1 MRRASGLQCSMGH
14 GGDLK
19 GRNLLFLLLLWS
31 LWFGNYSVRMVFSP
45 ILPLLEDEFLV
56 NHATA
61 SSLFLFLAIGYA
73 LSMFL
78 AGTYSGRFGHKRS
91 ILCSLLTT
99 SLVFF
104 LIPLVKTFLLLYVSA
119 FAFGIGL
126 GFYLP
131 SAIPLITER
140 FAEKHWGKCIA
151 IHDSAASIGVFSLP
165 FIALGLLASLSWRG
179 MFVVLAVG
187 FLVAAIGFYFL
198 ADELKI
204 TNRAGGVFGGVARNP
219 SLWLMALIFA
229 CAAGAS
235 LGVYSVVPVYLTKEL
250 SLSIG
255 FANRILGV
263 SRIGTI
269 AVALSAGLF
278 VDRINLQKTMF
289 GFILATGLLTV
300 LVGMAPVRYLG
311 VLLFFQAAAATGIFP
326 LTFVA
331 VARKFN
337 REQRSMATSLI
348 MMSSI
353 IFGGGAAPYLLGLSG
368 DLIGF
373 RFGIVALGALVSLLS
388 PLILAM
394 KNPGH

>member
-1 MRRASGLQCSMGH
+1 MEQ

-19 GRNLLFLLLLWS
+19 GKNLFFLLFLWS
-31 LWFGNYSVRMVFSP
+31 LWFGNYTVRMVFSP

-56 NHATA
+56 NHAGA
-61 SSLFLFLAIGYA
+61 SSLFLFLAVGYA

-78 AGTYSGRFGHKRS
+78 AGTYSGRFGYKRS

-99 SLVFF
+99 SLIFF
-104 LIPLVKTFLLLYVSA
+104 LIPLVRTFVLLYLAA
-119 FAFGIGL
+119 FVFGVGL

-140 FAEKHWGKCIA
+140 FDEKHWGKCIA
-151 IHDSAASIGVFSLP
+151 IHDSAASIGIFSLP
-165 FIALGLLASLSWRG
+165 FIALFLLAFLSWRG

-187 FLVAAIGFYFL
+187 FLVAAICFHFL
-198 ADELKI
+198 TDELKI
-204 TNRAGGVFGGVARNP
+204 KNRVGNVFGGVARNP
-219 SLWLMALIFA
+219 SLWPIAIIFA

-235 LGVYSVVPVYLTKEL
+235 LGLYSIVPVYLTKEL
-250 SLSIG
+250 SLSMG
-255 FANRILGV
+255 FANRVLGV

-289 GFILATGLLTV
+289 GFSLATGLLTV
-300 LVGMAPVRYLG
+300 LVGLAPVRYVG
-311 VLLFFQAAAATGIFP
+311 ALLFFQAAAATGIFP
-326 LTFVA
+326 LSLVA
-331 VARKFN
+331 VTRMFN

-348 MMSSI
+348 MISSI
-353 IFGGGAAPYLLGLSG
+353 VFGGGAAPYLLGLSG
-368 DLIGF
+368 DLVSF
-373 RFGIVALGALVSLLS
+373 RFGIVALGALVILLS

-394 KNPGH
+394 KTSHGQASR

>member
-1 MRRASGLQCSMGH
+1 MGH

-19 GRNLLFLLLLWS
+19 GKNLFFLLFLWS
-31 LWFGNYSVRMVFSP
+31 LWFGNYTVRMVFAP

-56 NHATA
+56 NHARA

-78 AGTYSGRFGHKRS
+78 AGIYSGRFGHKRS

-104 LIPLVKTFLLLYVSA
+104 LIPFVRTFALLYFSA
-119 FAFGIGL
+119 FVFGVGL

-140 FAEKHWGKCIA
+140 FDEKHWGKCIA
-151 IHDSAASIGVFSLP
+151 IHDSAASIGIFSLP
-165 FIALGLLASLSWRG
+165 FIALFLLAFLSWRG

-187 FLVAAIGFYFL
+187 FLVAAICFHFL
-198 ADELKI
+198 THELKMR
-204 TNRAGGVFGGVARNP
+204 NRAGNIFGGVAQNP
-219 SLWLMALIFA
+219 SLWLIAIIFA
-229 CAAGAS
+229 GAAAAV
-235 LGVYSVVPVYLTKEL
+235 LGVYSVVPLYLTKEL
-250 SLSIG
+250 YLSIG
-255 FANRILGV
+255 FANRVLGV

-269 AVALSAGLF
+269 AVALSAGFF

-289 GFILATGLLTV
+289 GFSLATGLLTV
-300 LVGMAPVRYLG
+300 LVGLAPVRYVG
-311 VLLFFQAAAATGIFP
+311 ALLFFQAAAATGIFP
-326 LTFVA
+326 LSLVT
-331 VARKFN
+331 VARMFN

-348 MMSSI
+348 MISSI
-353 IFGGGAAPYLLGLSG
+353 VFGGGAAPYLLGLSG
-368 DLIGF
+368 DLISF
-373 RFGIVALGALVSLLS
+373 RFGIVALGALVILLS

-394 KNPGH
+394 KKSNG

>member
-1 MRRASGLQCSMGH
+1 MEH
-14 GGDLK
+14 GGDLRGK
-19 GRNLLFLLLLWS
+19 NLFFLLFLWS
-31 LWFGNYSVRMVFSP
+31 LWFGNYTVRMVFSP

-56 NHATA
+56 NHARA
-61 SSLFLFLAIGYA
+61 SGLFVFLAVGYA

-78 AGTYSGRFGHKRS
+78 AGTYGGRFGHKRS
-91 ILCSLLTT
+91 ILCSLFTT

-104 LIPLVKTFLLLYVSA
+104 LIPLVKTFVLLYVSA
-119 FAFGIGL
+119 FAFGVGL

-151 IHDSAASIGVFSLP
+151 IHDSAASIGIFGLP
-165 FIALGLLASLSWRG
+165 FIALFLLTFLSWRG

-187 FLVAAIGFYFL
+187 FLVAAICFHFL
-198 ADELKI
+198 TDELKI
-204 TNRAGGVFGGVARNP
+204 TNRRGNAFGSLAGNP
-219 SLWLMALIFA
+219 SLWLIAVIFA
-229 CAAGAS
+229 CAAAAS

-255 FANRILGV
+255 FANRVLGV

-278 VDRINLQKTMF
+278 VDRINLQKSLF
-289 GFILATGLLTV
+289 GFGLATGLLTV
-300 LVGMAPVRYLG
+300 FVGLAPVRYVG
-311 VLLFFQAAAATGIFP
+311 AILFFQAAAATGVFP
-326 LTFVA
+326 LALVA
-331 VARKFN
+331 VARRFD
-337 REQRSMATSLI
+337 REQRSMATSLVMI
-348 MMSSI
+348 SSI

-368 DLIGF
+368 DLISF
-373 RFGIVALGALVSLLS
+373 RFGIVALGALVILLS

-394 KNPGH
+394 KKSNG